1 MTPLR
6 SLMDEKVLCELFNTA
21 QMKGIIY
28 LFIHLFINL
37 AHDPVLSIPQ
47 RERNKQSSRLPRQSL
62 NPAMSEPER
71 DLLGSREHTP
81 FILQMGKL
89 RLL

>member
-6 SLMDEKVLCELFNTA
+6 SLMDEKVLCERFNTA

-37 AHDPVLSIPQ
+37 AHDPGLSIPQ

-62 NPAMSEPER
+62 NPAVSEPER
-71 DLLGSREHTP
+71 DLLGRREHTP